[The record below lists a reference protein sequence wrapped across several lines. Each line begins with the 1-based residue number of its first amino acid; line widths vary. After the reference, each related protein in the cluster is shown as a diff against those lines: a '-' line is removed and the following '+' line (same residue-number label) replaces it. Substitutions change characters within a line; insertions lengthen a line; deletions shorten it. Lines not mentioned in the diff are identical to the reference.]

1 LGVLPREIVRQV
13 RRLQIRARRQVETVL
28 GGAYS
33 SAFKGAGLTFA
44 DVRAYEPG
52 DDVRAI
58 DWKVTARFDK
68 PFLKRFVEE
77 RELTVLLII
86 DGSASM
92 DFGSGGLTKRAVV
105 AELAAVIALAAL
117 HNSDRVGLLVLT
129 DAIEHH
135 VPPRRGVRH
144 GQRLLR
150 DLLFFESS
158 GRRTDLRAGLDALMK
173 LHRRRAVVFLLS
185 DFADTGFERA
195 MKRAGRRHDLIAVS
209 VRDRLESELPNV
221 GLLEVRDGET
231 GEQWLIDTGS
241 RSVRCA
247 FAAAAAERQAKLARA
262 FRAASADWIDASTD
276 GRHLDA
282 LVHLLRRRERRRRR
296 A

>member
-1 LGVLPREIVRQV
+1 
-13 RRLQIRARRQVETVL
+13 
-28 GGAYS
+28 
-33 SAFKGAGLTFA
+33 
-44 DVRAYEPG
+44 
-52 DDVRAI
+52 
-58 DWKVTARFDK
+58 
-68 PFLKRFVEE
+68 
-77 RELTVLLII
+77 LII

-129 DAIEHH
+129 DTIEHH
-135 VPPRRGVRH
+135 VPPQRGVRH

-150 DLLFFESS
+150 DLLFFETS